1 MRMTLAAFI
10 LIQNLSYA
18 AGPLDKCFDVFVPNK
33 LAADST
39 RVKAV
44 TANGYKY
51 LNKSVDKWFQNSN
64 VRNSQKCLS
73 CHTTLPYMMLGAADN
88 LLTKKNYIR
97 ELVQKRTDNFKRDG
111 FVEAENLP
119 WYELDKSYSTEV
131 VLNASSV
138 VMAEKLV
145 ARNANLS
152 DLAQDA
158 YKLMWQRQ
166 KQDGSFEWLDHFGL
180 RPHESQNSG
189 YWGTSMAGVMGGLVE
204 NQASSKLKKTYKY
217 LADEFEN
224 QSNHNKLFGLW
235 ANAEA
240 KADSFLPATKIE
252 KLLKD
257 IKAKQNADGGWSAD
271 FILGTGETQTDA
283 YATSIVAFV
292 LKNSGKPIPNERAVR
307 KLLVERFEK
316 AGERIG
322 SRSMN
327 GAAVS
332 VSPNGISGSDFFS
345 DMATSYGLM
354 YLNK

>member
-1 MRMTLAAFI
+1 MRKL
-10 LIQNLSYA
+10 LIVSIFLINTVYA
-18 AGPLDKCFDVFVPNK
+18 QSLDKCFDVFIPNK
-33 LAADST
+33 LTTNSV

-44 TANGYKY
+44 TKNAYKY
-51 LNKSVDKWFQNSN
+51 LNKSVDNWFENTN

-111 FVEAENLP
+111 FVEADNLP
-119 WYELDKSYSTEV
+119 WYELNKSYSTEV

-145 ARNANLS
+145 ARNAGLS
-152 DLAQDA
+152 DLAKDA
-158 YKLMWQRQ
+158 YNLMWKRQ

-204 NQASSKLKKTYKY
+204 SQASSKLKKTYKY
-217 LADEFEN
+217 LAEEFES

-240 KADSFLPATKIE
+240 RGDSFLSIAKVN
-252 KLLKD
+252 KLLKE
-257 IKAKQNADGGWSAD
+257 IKSKQNADGGWSSD

-292 LKNSGKPIPNERAVR
+292 LKNSDQAVPNERAVR
-307 KLLVERFEK
+307 KLLVEKLEK
-316 AGERIG
+316 SGETIG
-322 SRSMN
+322 TRSMN

-332 VSPNGISGSDFFS
+332 PSPNGISGSDFFS